1 MREFS
6 LIYFKGCFEP
16 KAPPFEVNR
25 QKNKVK
31 SCIRVKSDLASSE
44 NIKTPIRSY

>member
-25 QKNKVK
+25 PKRIKLN
-31 SCIRVKSDLASSE
+31 RVL
-44 NIKTPIRSY
+44 R